1 MGSKYASVAG
11 LSSYEDTFLGLFFNF
26 QNILSVQ
33 QLRTAAS
40 ILLIYFL
47 AISLTVLQKLI
58 FENMALK
65 NNQFS

>member
-11 LSSYEDTFLGLFFNF
+11 LSSYEDTFLGIFLNF

-33 QLRTAAS
+33 QLCTAAS